1 MTRENGLDRAGPAE
15 TNRKETISEGV
26 DTHRSGPMKALTDVR
41 IEGSAPETGSGIT
54 PGTNFAGIFKGSPRE
69 LISLPAES
77 ALRIDD
83 DPMTFAT
90 RGHRLDFVLEGLPFF
105 REAQVFRGEYPGA
118 GGGSFLTSV
127 SIIHRKLS
135 NRPGHLN
142 ALLDART

>member
-1 MTRENGLDRAGPAE
+1 M
-15 TNRKETISEGV
+15 
-26 DTHRSGPMKALTDVR
+26 R
-41 IEGSAPETGSGIT
+41 IEGSAPETAPEEIS
-54 PGTNFAGIFKGSPRE
+54 GTNFAGIFKGSPRE

-90 RGHRLDFVLEGLPFF
+90 RGHRLDFVLEGLPFS
-105 REAQVFRGEYPGA
+105 REDQVSRGEYRAA
-118 GGGSFLTSV
+118 GGGSRLTSASV
-127 SIIHRKLS
+127 IHRKLS